1 MDVLDKFFKKFSYKF
16 PKGYPDINDEQDM
29 LMLEG
34 ILKEIGISLPE
45 GKAEDRDEAKS
56 ILKKEL
62 NLTDKDFKDSGL
74 QFFVLVPGKDRLSI
88 VDTIEKIETNS
99 DKKFEY
105 NPQPSSFSSIGH
117 FMFGQA
123 KFGIKPSEKQGGRS
137 AGLENES
144 VLVDAINPLLQDGP
158 KTIIITDGSS
168 NIKYKNVTKVEGT
181 GTQTSGY
188 SKADVNFYNNNTDL
202 GGLSLKKDN
211 AVFWESADVRYKD
224 VTKNLLDAITSGKL
238 KDKLSFKPFVDNRG
252 NEDPNIIRLYDKNGK
267 QGISGVIVTD
277 LPDQDIFQM
286 IFGNDKVPVAVRTFR
301 SGDVKLEDN
310 NIVVRVSKLYK
321 TIEDVEADNAEPIL
335 NIRHDK
341 TRRASKGL
349 RALVQTKKSLYRNDR
364 LAGSKISIPYDDFN

>member
-1 MDVLDKFFKKFSYKF
+1 MDALDKFFKKFSYKF

-34 ILKEIGISLPE
+34 MLKEMGINLPE
-45 GKAEDRDEAKS
+45 GKAEDRDEAKA

-158 KTIIITDGSS
+158 KTVIITDGSS
-168 NIKYKNVTKVEGT
+168 NITYKNVTNVEGT
-181 GTQTSGY
+181 GTKTSDY
-188 SKADVNFYNNNTDL
+188 SKADVNFYNNKTDL

-252 NEDPNIIRLYDKNGK
+252 NEDPNIIRLYDKTGK

-301 SGDVKLEDN
+301 SGDVKLEGNDV
-310 NIVVRVSKLYK
+310 IVRVSKLYK
-321 TIEDVEADNAEPIL
+321 TVEDVEADNAEPIL

-364 LAGSKISIPYDDFN
+364 LAGSKISIPYDEFN